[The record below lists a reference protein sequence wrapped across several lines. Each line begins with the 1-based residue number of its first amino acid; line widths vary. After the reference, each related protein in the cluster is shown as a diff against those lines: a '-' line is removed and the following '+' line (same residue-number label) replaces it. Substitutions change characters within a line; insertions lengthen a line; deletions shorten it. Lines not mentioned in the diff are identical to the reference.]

1 MTTSASAR
9 TDIDQAIMRAG
20 QTAQRWATAAEQY
33 SATRAAQLLGQAL
46 KDADGLDYTVQF
58 VDKVIRPED
67 LSVAAR
73 NLAELAK
80 RTPAFLPSWLKAPAR
95 LGGVSGRLLPSVT
108 IPAARYVFRQLVG
121 DLVIDVT
128 DEKLGPAIARLRE
141 DGSRLNI
148 NLLGEAVLGDKE
160 AARRLADTFKLLQRD
175 DVDYVSLKV
184 SAVTGPH
191 NPWAHAEV
199 VAEAVE
205 RLAPLYDYAAAQ
217 PTPKFINLDM
227 EEYRDLDMTIEV
239 FTKLLDRD
247 NCLHLRA
254 GIVLQAY
261 LPDAL
266 PAMQRLQE
274 WAAARRA
281 RGGAPIKVRVVKGAN
296 LAMERVAAE
305 EKGWQLV
312 TWESKTATDA
322 NYLRVLEW
330 ALTPQR
336 MDAVHIGVAGHNL
349 FTLAFAWELAG
360 LRGAREHLD
369 VEMLA
374 GMATPQAAAVRQD
387 VGNLLLYVPVV
398 RPAEY
403 DVAIAYLVRRLEEN
417 AAPENFMASIFDIGH
432 DTQAFAKEAERFAR
446 AADMWQ
452 AEGERRVHPTR
463 QQDRGNETAE
473 QLTAA
478 QQDAAGRWRFANTPD
493 SDPALPA
500 NQRWARQILA
510 RVPDSRLGEQT
521 VAEAWI
527 GAADVAAV
535 LARATAAGQ
544 QWAARPARER
554 AELLHR
560 VGVELAR
567 RRGELLEVAAAELG
581 KGLDQ
586 ADVEVSEAIDFAH
599 YYAERSRE
607 LEQLSGATFTPA
619 RVTLVTPPWN
629 FPLAIPFGG
638 VAAALAAGCAV
649 VLKPAPT
656 ARRCAALIAEC
667 LWAAGV
673 PREVMQFVVGQDEEI
688 GQPLVTDPRV
698 ERVVLTGASDTAEM
712 FRSWRPD
719 LPLLAETS
727 GKNAII
733 VTPSADLD
741 LAVKDVVYSAFGHAG
756 QKCSAASLVILVGS
770 AARSK
775 RFKNQLVDAVQSLV
789 VDWPTNPRAQVG
801 PLSEVPGS
809 KLTRGLT
816 VLEEG
821 QNWVVRP
828 RQLDDSGR
836 LWSPGVRAG
845 VNAGSEFHLVEYFGP
860 VLGVMRATTLAEAV
874 ELQNAT
880 QYGLTAGL
888 HSLDA
893 KEINYWLDHVQAGNV
908 YVNRGIT
915 GAIVQRQPFGGWKRS
930 AVGNGTKAGGPNYL
944 LAFGTVTPAARTGG
958 EEPLTKPQL
967 RELSRAALPLLEET
981 AAVAVARDLADL
993 ERACLAEFDV
1003 LHDPTGNASERNILR
1018 YLPARAT
1025 VRAEATAALA
1035 DIVRS
1040 LGAALAQGSFEFMER
1055 EDETRI
1061 TREAGGSKTGAP
1073 QLLLSTATPLPE
1085 ALHEFARR
1093 YGIDVRTESAEEF
1106 RARTKRQLAASDSGE
1121 PAQDIRIRLLGGTG
1135 AQLLG
1140 DLGGSIDVAVWADPV
1155 THCGRV
1161 EILPFVHE
1169 QAVSITNHRFG
1180 NPTPLARQVL
1190 A

>member
-1 MTTSASAR
+1 MTTAAAAR
-9 TDIDQAIMRAG
+9 TEIDQAIMRAG
-20 QTAQRWATAAEQY
+20 QTAQRWAAAAEQY

-141 DGSRLNI
+141 DGSRLNV

-274 WAAARRA
+274 WAASRRA

-305 EKGWQLV
+305 EKGWELV

-387 VGNLLLYVPVV
+387 VGDLLLYVPVV

-452 AEGERRVHPTR
+452 AEGERRVRPTR
-463 QQDRGNETAE
+463 QQDRSSETAD

-478 QQDAAGRWRFANTPD
+478 QQDADGRWRFANTPD

-527 GAADVAAV
+527 GAADVADV

-567 RRGELLEVAAAELG
+567 RRGELIEVAAAELG

-586 ADVEVSEAIDFAH
+586 ADVEVSEAVDFAH

-801 PLSEVPGS
+801 PLSELPGD

-944 LAFGTVTPAARTGG
+944 LAFGTVTPAERTGG

-967 RELSRAALPLLEET
+967 RELSRVALLLLEET
-981 AAVAVARDLADL
+981 VAVGVARDLADL
-993 ERACLAEFDV
+993 ERACLTEFDV

-1018 YLPARAT
+1018 YLPACAT
-1025 VRAEATAALA
+1025 VRAEADAPLA

-1040 LGAALAQGSFEFMER
+1040 LGAALAQGSFEFNER
-1055 EDETRI
+1055 EDGTRI
-1061 TREAGGSKTGAP
+1061 TRQAGASKTGVP
-1073 QLLLSTATPLPE
+1073 QLLLSTATPVPE
-1085 ALHEFARR
+1085 ALAEFARR
-1093 YGIDVRTESAEEF
+1093 YGLDVRTESAEEF
-1106 RARTKRQLAASDSGE
+1106 RARTKRQLAAPEPGA
-1121 PAQDIRIRLLGGTG
+1121 PAQDVRVRLLGGSG

-1180 NPTPLARQVL
+1180 NPTPLTRQVL